1 MKKFFLPLLALLCLV
16 LPARAA
22 GFYDLPAD
30 HWAQEEIRR
39 AVDAGVVN
47 GYGDGSFQPGRDVTA
62 AQFCAML
69 SRSFLAE
76 EFAAAKEGTYQAME
90 ACLPVL
96 KGTSVEKTWRD
107 LGKRWDRYVNEPLSR
122 YDMAQILYN
131 LVLEKDALQETIQL
145 STTDIA
151 D

>member
-1 MKKFFLPLLALLCLV
+1 MKKIFLPLLALLCLV

-47 GYGDGSFQPGRDVTA
+47 GYGDGSFQPTRDVTA

-76 EFAAAKEGTYQAME
+76 EYAAAKEGKYQAME

-96 KGTSVEKTWRD
+96 EGTSLK
-107 LGKRWDRYVNEPLSR
+107 
-122 YDMAQILYN
+122 
-131 LVLEKDALQETIQL
+131 ET
-145 STTDIA
+145 
-151 D
+151 

>member
-1 MKKFFLPLLALLCLV
+1 MKKIFLPLLALFCLL
-16 LPARAA
+16 LPAQAA

-76 EFAAAKEGTYQAME
+76 EYAAAKEGKYQAME

-96 KGTSVEKTWRD
+96 EGTSIKEELRRD
-107 LGKRWDRYVNEPLSR
+107 RAKISDELPAGWPPF
-122 YDMAQILYN
+122 
-131 LVLEKDALQETIQL
+131 
-145 STTDIA
+145 
-151 D
+151 

>member
-1 MKKFFLPLLALLCLV
+1 MKKIFLPLLALLCLV

-76 EFAAAKEGTYQAME
+76 ERESAE
-90 ACLPVL
+90 
-96 KGTSVEKTWRD
+96 
-107 LGKRWDRYVNEPLSR
+107 
-122 YDMAQILYN
+122 
-131 LVLEKDALQETIQL
+131 DAGRR
-145 STTDIA
+145 
-151 D
+151 